1 MGPTAWLK
9 SRLRALR
16 RPRHG
21 APTPEFM
28 RVAYSVPRQV
38 VLITARHAGAE
49 NVWPMDWHL
58 PLSLDPPLYGLAV
71 NRSGYGAELVRAS
84 GAFVVNFV
92 PATWGHAIDI
102 CGRASGRQVDKF
114 AAAALVKEEAQLVD
128 ASRLAEALGFLECRV
143 VRIVEVGDHTLFV
156 GRVVHEVS
164 RASAPRLHHLHRDL
178 ADQAERF
185 E

>member
-1 MGPTAWLK
+1 MGLPGWLK
-9 SRLRALR
+9 SRLRSLR
-16 RPRHG
+16 GPRHG
-21 APTPEFM
+21 APAPEFM

-38 VLITARHAGAE
+38 VLITARHAGVE

-58 PLSLDPPLYGLAV
+58 PLSLDPPLYGVAV
-71 NRSGYGAELVRAS
+71 NRTGYGAELIRAS

-92 PATWGHAIDI
+92 PATWERAIDI
-102 CGRASGRQVDKF
+102 CGQASGRQVDKF

-128 ASRLAEALGFLECRV
+128 APRLAEALGFLECRLEQ
-143 VRIVEVGDHTLFV
+143 IVEVGDHTLFV

-164 RASAPRLHHLHRDL
+164 RAAAPRLYHLHGGL
-178 ADQAERF
+178 ADQAESF